1 MASDYLTT
9 DEFDRWAQ
17 HNDKQIERVIGEIR
31 ETRAKVEGHSIELA
45 VLKTVNEKHARTTK
59 SWSTAVSALV
69 SAIVTG
75 IFQAVRGH

>member
-1 MASDYLTT
+1 MSPDYLTAAEFRRWSEQT
-9 DEFDRWAQ
+9 DKQFDR
-17 HNDKQIERVIGEIR
+17 VITEIR
-31 ETRAKVEGHSIELA
+31 ETRTKVEDHSVELA
-45 VLKTVNEKHARTTK
+45 VLKTVNERHARTTK